1 MRHVVVVGLMVLG
14 LLGLPIATAQ
24 PQPWVLHH
32 VGPLTGVLAAS
43 NAEALQGA
51 RLHLDAVNARGGVQ
65 GRRVELEALD
75 DAQDPK
81 RSAEL
86 FEQLRAS
93 GRLLALLLPRTT
105 PSFEALAPL
114 VARHGV
120 PVIGPQ
126 TGAASV
132 NQPPRREVFTLR
144 ASYQREAEVAIR
156 QQHDIGVRRFAV
168 LLADDAFGR
177 DVMLG
182 IERTMQALQLP
193 APPLARID
201 NRQPEVGPA
210 LQALRPHAPQVVLL
224 IASSKASAA
233 FVAGWRAT
241 GDSATF
247 ISLSN
252 TSNNDYVQALGAHAR
267 GAIVMQVMPS
277 PFSGGTALARDY
289 AAASARAKQPMSYA
303 SFYGYA
309 SARLTTLALA
319 RATQP
324 TRAAVLQALED
335 LGEVDLGGFHVRHG
349 PGLRVGS
356 SFVEPSIITHGGR
369 FMR

>member
-1 MRHVVVVGLMVLG
+1 MLHALIGLVALG
-14 LLGLPIATAQ
+14 LALCSPARAQ
-24 PQPWVLHH
+24 QPLVLHH
-32 VGPLTGVLAAS
+32 IGPLTGVLAAS

-86 FEQLRAS
+86 FERLQAS
-93 GRLLALLLPRTT
+93 GQLLALMMPRTT

-156 QQHDIGVRRFAV
+156 QQHGIGVRRFAV

-177 DVMLG
+177 DVLQG
-182 IERTMQALQLP
+182 IERTIAALQLP
-193 APPLARID
+193 PPAVAKVD
-201 NRQPEVGPA
+201 NRKPDVGPA
-210 LQALRPHAPQVVLL
+210 LQALQPAAPQVVLL

-233 FVAGWRAT
+233 FVAGWRAA
-241 GDSATF
+241 GASATF

-252 TSNNDYVQALGAHAR
+252 TSNIDYVQALGEHAR

-277 PFSGGTALARDY
+277 PFSGGTALAREY
-289 AAASARAKQPMSYA
+289 AAAASRAGQAMSYA
-303 SFYGYA
+303 AFYGYA
-309 SARLTTLALA
+309 SARLATLALA
-319 RATQP
+319 RAPQP
-324 TRAAVLQALED
+324 TRAALVQALEG
-335 LGEVDLGGFHVRHG
+335 LGEVDLGG
-349 PGLRVGS
+349 LRLRYGAGQRTGS
-356 SFVEPSIITHGGR
+356 SFVEPTIITHGGR